1 MALRILLLRP
11 EAAVNREISLER
23 KSEIQLT
30 DNFKNVVYHINL
42 MSTLIEHE
50 EGKKKFKIIM
60 RSIINE
66 PEILLINTNFRNII
80 IRKINEFIS
89 DGVFDEDEEFIAL
102 LEEMK
107 IIIISI
113 TVDA

>member
-1 MALRILLLRP
+1 MTLLPIPAL
-11 EAAVNREISLER
+11 VNQNLSLER

-30 DNFKNVVYHINL
+30 DNFKNIVYHINL

-50 EGKKKFKIIM
+50 ESKKKFKIIM

-89 DGVFDEDEEFIAL
+89 EGIFNEDHEFIAL
-102 LEEMK
+102 REE
-107 IIIISI
+107 INNILISI
-113 TVDA
+113 TL